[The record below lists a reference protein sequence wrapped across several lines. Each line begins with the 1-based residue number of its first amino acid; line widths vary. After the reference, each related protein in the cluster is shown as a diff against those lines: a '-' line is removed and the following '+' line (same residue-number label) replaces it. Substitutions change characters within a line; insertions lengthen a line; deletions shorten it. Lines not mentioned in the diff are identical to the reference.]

1 MKRVIFDDRPR
12 DVVRDG
18 PRHGKPAAKK
28 RKTVAP
34 LKSAVPTIVA
44 PDAKAPAPQ
53 RMEPDCVVHAA
64 EGCLTQGLSPT
75 AMWLAYLDW
84 SSHLANAPFRR
95 MALAE
100 AAQRQMGRWI
110 QTLSGQQVITAGPHD
125 HRFDSEAWKQPPFST
140 LQQGFLLLEEWWARA
155 AAPAEGVNRHNASIV
170 SFAARQWLDTF
181 SPSNFP
187 CFNPDVV
194 AATLQQSGGNLVTG
208 MRAFFDD
215 LQRAVAGRPPGD
227 ARLQVGRD
235 LAVTP
240 GKVVFRNELIELIQY
255 TPSTGTVRPEPVLI
269 VPAWIMKYYILDLSP
284 GNSLIRYLVGQ
295 GYSVFAISW
304 RNPDAS
310 MRDTSFDDYLTLG
323 PRAALDA
330 VQAIAGKVRVHGCG
344 YCLGGTLL
352 TVAAAAMAR
361 DGDDRLASLS
371 LFAAQTDFT
380 EAGELQLFIS
390 EDQLAF
396 LEDMME
402 AQGYLDS
409 RQMAGTFQMLRPNDL
424 IWSRM
429 IRNYL
434 LGRPDATSDLMT
446 WNADGT
452 RMPARMHS
460 QYLRWMYLENRLA
473 EGRFEVDGRPIAVA
487 DIKLPMFVVGTE
499 TDHVAPWHSVYKIHL
514 LSDGEIAFVLTSG
527 GHNAG
532 IVNEPGH
539 PHRHFRIGKRPADGN
554 YTGPDEWMAATPS
567 REGSWWPRWVDW
579 LSQRSS
585 APTSPPPSGNRK
597 AGYPVLMDAPGSYV
611 LEH

>member
-1 MKRVIFDDRPR
+1 MD
-12 DVVRDG
+12 
-18 PRHGKPAAKK
+18 
-28 RKTVAP
+28 
-34 LKSAVPTIVA
+34 
-44 PDAKAPAPQ
+44 
-53 RMEPDCVVHAA
+53 PDCVVHAA
-64 EGCLTQGLSPT
+64 EGRLTQGLSPT

-100 AAQRQMGRWI
+100 AAQQQMRRWM
-110 QTLSGQQVITAGPHD
+110 QTLGGQQAIVAGPHD

-140 LQQGFLLLEEWWARA
+140 LQQGFLLLEEWWTQA

-170 SFAARQWLDTF
+170 SFAARQWLDAF

-187 CFNPDVV
+187 CFNPDVI
-194 AATLQQSGGNLVTG
+194 AATLQQSGGNLAAG

-215 LQRAVAGRPPGD
+215 LQRAAGGRPAGD
-227 ARLQVGRD
+227 APLQVGRD
-235 LAVTP
+235 LAITP

-255 TPSTGTVRPEPVLI
+255 TPSTGSVRPEPVLV

-284 GNSLIRYLVGQ
+284 GNSLIRHLVGQ

-310 MRDTSFDDYLTLG
+310 MRDTSFDDYLRLG
-323 PRAALDA
+323 PKAALDA
-330 VQAIAGKVRVHGCG
+330 VQAIAGKAKVHGCG

-380 EAGELQLFIS
+380 EAGELQLFIG

-396 LEDMME
+396 LEDVME

-424 IWSRM
+424 IWSRL

-434 LGRPDATSDLMT
+434 LGQPDATSDLMT
-446 WNADGT
+446 WNTDGT
-452 RMPARMHS
+452 RMPARMHG

-473 EGRFEVDGRPIAVA
+473 EGRFEVDGHPVAVA

-514 LSDGEIAFVLTSG
+514 LSDGEITFVLTSG

-532 IVNEPGH
+532 IVSEPGH
-539 PHRHFRIGKRPADGN
+539 PHRHFRIGRRPAGGN
-554 YTGPDEWMAATPS
+554 YTGPDEWMAATPGQD
-567 REGSWWPRWVDW
+567 GSWWPRWVDW
-579 LSQRSS
+579 LDQRSG
-585 APTSPPPSGNRK
+585 APIIPPPRGNRK